1 MMLLLSLPM
10 HCEELEN
17 LGVMACWSI
26 ERILYL
32 TVSIIV
38 SAQHKSTG
46 KRAIW
51 TVVSFN
57 TSSIP
62 QVLII
67 FVLYALTVRTMIFED
82 DPLSRH
88 PFSRSM
94 GHIEFYDTSLR
105 IGMVIGSVVFEG
117 SLSVLI
123 VLIILASFAL
133 LLFVNA
139 LLPYYNFETIQV
151 RSASYAFY
159 CLISLTVLLNSK

>member
-10 HCEELEN
+10 HCKELEN

-38 SAQHKSTG
+38 SAQQKSTG

-62 QVLII
+62 QVLIV

-82 DPLSRH
+82 APLSRH
-88 PFSRSM
+88 PLSRSM

-105 IGMVIGSVVFEG
+105 IAMVIGPVLFKG
-117 SLSVLI
+117 SLSVLAM
-123 VLIILASFAL
+123 LIILASCAL
-133 LLFVNA
+133 FLFVNA
-139 LLPYYNFETIQV
+139 MLPYYNFETIQV